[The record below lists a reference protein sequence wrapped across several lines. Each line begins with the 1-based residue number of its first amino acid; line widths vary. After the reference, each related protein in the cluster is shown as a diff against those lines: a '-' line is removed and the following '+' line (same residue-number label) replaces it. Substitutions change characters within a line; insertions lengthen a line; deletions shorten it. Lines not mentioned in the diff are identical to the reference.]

1 MQANTQPLLFTLSG
15 VSNLSANN
23 NLPESISQS
32 QHDNDSLLNSEHE
45 ATESTL
51 SLLLKSI
58 DSSNF
63 SYVMPLIEG
72 KKVYILL

>member
-23 NLPESISQS
+23 NLPESISKS